1 MQKSIVPSCLYPY
14 WTKALGGVTIL
25 FGLIVFL
32 HRLTEYQI
40 MDFAGLSFPV
50 AMGLVMIF
58 FSREKVYD
66 ERIAYLKF
74 RSLAAAV
81 PLGAVITMLINYVRN
96 YQGYSIETDSWY
108 SISAFEYLSITLI
121 IAIGWFQYLRVK
133 E

>member
-1 MQKSIVPSCLYPY
+1 MQKSIVPSFLYPY

-25 FGLIVFL
+25 FGLIVFF
-32 HRLTEYQI
+32 HRLAEYQI
-40 MDFAGLSFPV
+40 MDFAGLSFPL

-81 PLGAVITMLINYVRN
+81 PLGATATMLINYIQN
-96 YQGYSIETDSWY
+96 YEGYSIETDSWY

>member
-1 MQKSIVPSCLYPY
+1 MQKSIVPSFLYPH

-25 FGLIVFL
+25 FGLIVFFR
-32 HRLTEYQI
+32 RLTEYQI

-50 AMGLVMIF
+50 AMGLIVIF

-81 PLGAVITMLINYVRN
+81 PLGAVVTMLINYVQN
-96 YQGYSIETDSWY
+96 YEGYSIETDSWY

>member
-1 MQKSIVPSCLYPY
+1 
-14 WTKALGGVTIL
+14 
-25 FGLIVFL
+25 
-32 HRLTEYQI
+32 

-50 AMGLVMIF
+50 AMGLIMIF

-81 PLGAVITMLINYVRN
+81 PLGALVAMLINYVQN
-96 YQGYSIETDSWY
+96 YEGYSIETDSWY